1 MTSIKKDHLFN
12 FREILVILVL
22 ISIFIIDLVLVLTQN
37 SYFLDEQ
44 IYNFVRLFKCDFL
57 DWYFVFITKFGNPI
71 FVLILVF
78 AFILIFRNKYGIL
91 LGTCAC
97 CSTLSNKFIKY
108 IIRRSRPTVLKL
120 IKQGGYSFPS
130 GHAMIAVSLY
140 GYLLYL
146 VISKIKN
153 KYLKYFLVC
162 FLIIIIFSIGISR
175 IYVGVH
181 YATDIIGGYV
191 LASIEVI
198 LLVKVSNKY
207 YRGS

>member
-1 MTSIKKDHLFN
+1 MISKEKEHLFN
-12 FREILVILVL
+12 FREIFIILILV
-22 ISIFIIDLVLVLTQN
+22 SIFIIDLVLVLTQN
-37 SYFLDEQ
+37 SDFLDEG

-57 DWYFVFITKFGNPI
+57 DSYFVFITKFGNPI
-71 FVLILVF
+71 FVLVLVF
-78 AFILIFRNKYGIL
+78 TFILIFRNKYGIL
-91 LGTCAC
+91 LGASAC
-97 CSTLSNKFIKY
+97 CSTISNKFIKY
-108 IIRRSRPTVLKL
+108 IIRRSRPSVLKL

-146 VISKIKN
+146 VIIKIKN
-153 KYLKYFLVC
+153 KYLKC
-162 FLIIIIFSIGISR
+162 FLTCFLLILIFSIGLSR

-181 YATDIIGGYV
+181 YVTDIIGGYV
-191 LASIEVI
+191 FASIEVI